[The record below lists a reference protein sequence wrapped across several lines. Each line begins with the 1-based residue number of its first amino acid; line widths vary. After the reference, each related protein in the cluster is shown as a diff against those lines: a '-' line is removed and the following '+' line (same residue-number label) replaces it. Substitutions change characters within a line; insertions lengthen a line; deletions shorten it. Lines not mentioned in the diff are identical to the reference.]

1 MFFCNTCKLTKYW
14 YFGCSCKTGFLC
26 QQTIKLNRAWCPKNK
41 EMIRTDFPFKEIK
54 LRWQNWSGQY
64 NWWCLPSKLSSK
76 LSLTLRQVSSKALP
90 FISFPWNRWSIIS
103 FKSHQWS
110 KHYHYQIFIISF
122 FVVLQQSRKYART
135 VFEEIILIKTRYI
148 MFDQQHDWTI
158 KWACQ
163 LNAVVVFNLPPNNFS
178 LSLNWY
184 SL

>member
-1 MFFCNTCKLTKYW
+1 MMFAFKALFKPLLDPEASPRQGIAPFSYNKRNIGKL
-14 YFGCSCKTGFLC
+14 
-26 QQTIKLNRAWCPKNK
+26 
-41 EMIRTDFPFKEIK
+41 
-54 LRWQNWSGQY
+54 
-64 NWWCLPSKLSSK
+64 LSSNP
-76 LSLTLRQVSSKALP
+76 SLTLRQVSAKALP

-110 KHYHYQIFIISF
+110 KHYHCQIFIISF
-122 FVVLQQSRKYART
+122 FVVLQQSRKYAKT

-148 MFDQQHDWTI
+148 MFDRQHDWTI

-163 LNAVVVFNLPPNNFS
+163 LNTVVVFNLPPNNFS